1 MPAMNQSDV
10 AEWGVRIA
18 AQLPSHSFV
27 RVLLLPRLPHPSEG
41 AAGRCPKCGR
51 SLPVFSFP
59 TARAAPGFEPMGL
72 GTYTDHERTL
82 QCLVDGFNSKHGR
95 DVALSVLLDAVS
107 RLAGA
112 MERKGWVR
120 DASRLR
126 DALDV
131 PDEGVR
137 AEHVGQEL
145 VCQQGHLFRREAGDA
160 PLSFA
165 ASLARY
171 WPTSSS

>member
-1 MPAMNQSDV
+1 
-10 AEWGVRIA
+10 
-18 AQLPSHSFV
+18 
-27 RVLLLPRLPHPSEG
+27 
-41 AAGRCPKCGR
+41 
-51 SLPVFSFP
+51 
-59 TARAAPGFEPMGL
+59 
-72 GTYTDHERTL
+72 
-82 QCLVDGFNSKHGR
+82 LVDGFNSKHGR

-171 WPTSSS
+171 WPTSPS